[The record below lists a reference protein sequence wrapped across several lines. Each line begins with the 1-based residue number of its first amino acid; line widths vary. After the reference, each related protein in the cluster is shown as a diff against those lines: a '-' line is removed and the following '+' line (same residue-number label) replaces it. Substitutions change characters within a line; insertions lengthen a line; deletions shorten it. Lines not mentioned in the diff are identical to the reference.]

1 MYIDSRSFWS
11 VSICIKKKL
20 KSHKKF
26 RYSEKFWNLYKTS
39 KKIKIFTRR
48 EAWNDVTRGQHS
60 ATLIW
65 HSFFKWVYRQQ
76 EKVLFFL
83 KYTHVSNYIV
93 FAKGALKIE
102 DCEE

>member
-1 MYIDSRSFWS
+1 MKWRNTRT
-11 VSICIKKKL
+11 V
-20 KSHKKF
+20 F
-26 RYSEKFWNLYKTS
+26 RDN
-39 KKIKIFTRR
+39 
-48 EAWNDVTRGQHS
+48 
-60 ATLIW
+60 W

-102 DCEE
+102 DCELKSRIWQSK